1 MMMRMENEG
10 DKTDGEYKF
19 DEGDDMEQLT
29 AHSLTISE
37 TIFGNWKPWKMAENP
52 LHFALKAL
60 FVLKIFNFGHV

>member
-37 TIFGNWKPWKMAENP
+37 TIFGN
-52 LHFALKAL
+52 
-60 FVLKIFNFGHV
+60 